1 MSRSN
6 PPSHMRQA
14 RPVLRVV
21 LVDDD
26 ANVVRGFRRA
36 IQTARPDWQITT
48 YTEPA
53 RALVHLEH
61 QPVDVLVSDYEMP
74 LMSGVD
80 LLRRTRR
87 MHPTVLR
94 VILSGKAQEGVGSVP
109 RGLVHAW
116 LSKSGGAL
124 ALIALLETEL
134 DEQVKLKLSSDA
146 S

>member
-1 MSRSN
+1 
-6 PPSHMRQA
+6 MRQA
-14 RPVLRVV
+14 RPMLRVV
-21 LVDDD
+21 LVDDE

-61 QPVDVLVSDYEMP
+61 YPVDVLVSDYEMP
-74 LMSGVD
+74 LMNGLD

-94 VILSGKAQEGVGSVP
+94 VILSGKAQERAGAVP
-109 RGLVHAW
+109 QGLVHAW

-124 ALIALLETEL
+124 ALIALLENEL
-134 DEQVKLKLSSDA
+134 FEQIREKRSLDA